1 MAHTLAAVFDNRAD
15 ADRARAELMTSGF
28 DNTSVQLSDSTAD
41 SASASGTRAGAA
53 DESIGSSIKHFF
65 THLFGDDDNSDNSVY
80 SEAVKRGKVVL
91 TVQADSEDEIERAA
105 DIVERYGPIDI
116 DEHQQQWRAT
126 GWTGGQAQS
135 GAQQQNQQNLQS
147 AAGAQSSAQTATRQG
162 GSQSQSS
169 MQYANQAKQGEQT
182 IPVVEE
188 ALQVGKRAVQ
198 RGGVR
203 IFQRVVETPVR
214 ENVTLREEHVKV
226 ERHRVDQPV
235 DPSRIDTFKEST
247 VELREMAEEAVVQK
261 TARVVEEVVVGKQV
275 TERQDQVSD
284 TVRRTEVDIEQLG
297 GADDDT
303 YFRSHWTSNYASL
316 GGAYEDYEP
325 AYRYGS
331 AMRSSTSYQG
341 RSWDD
346 AETTLRSNWESRY
359 PQSAWE
365 KFKAAIRHGW
375 ERVTS

>member
-15 ADRARAELMTSGF
+15 ADRARAELMASGY
-28 DNTSVQLSDSTAD
+28 DNTRVQLSDSSITAAGGNAD
-41 SASASGTRAGAA
+41 AS
-53 DESIGSSIKHFF
+53 DDSIGGSIKNFF
-65 THLFGDDDNSDNSVY
+65 SNLFSDDSSVY
-80 SEAVKRGKVVL
+80 SEAVNRGKVVL
-91 TVQADSEDEIERAA
+91 TVQADSDDEIERAA
-105 DIVERYGPIDI
+105 DIVDRYDPIDI
-116 DEHQQQWRAT
+116 DEQESQWRAS
-126 GWTGGQAQS
+126 GWNASSTQA
-135 GAQQQNQQNLQS
+135 GVHTQNLQS
-147 AAGAQSSAQTATRQG
+147 AGLQSSTLSSTQSAQATQAGSLQG
-162 GSQSQSS
+162 GTQAQSS
-169 MQYANQAKQGEQT
+169 MQYANTEAQQT

-188 ALQVGKRAVQ
+188 ELRVGKRVVQ

-203 IFQRVVETPVR
+203 IFQRLVETPVQ

-226 ERHRVDQPV
+226 ERHPVNQPV
-235 DPSRIDTFKEST
+235 DPSRIDAFKEGT

-275 TERQDQVSD
+275 TQRQDQISD

-297 GADDDT
+297 AADDDT
-303 YFRSHWTSNYASL
+303 YYRSHWTSNYASL

-331 AMRSSTSYQG
+331 AMRSSTSYQN

-346 AETTLRSNWESRY
+346 AETTLRSDWETRY

-375 ERVTS
+375 DRITS

>member
-28 DNTSVQLSDSTAD
+28 EQARVQLSDSA
-41 SASASGTRAGAA
+41 SGASADASDG
-53 DESIGSSIKHFF
+53 SIGSSIKHFF
-65 THLFGDDDNSDNSVY
+65 THLFGDDDHSVY
-80 SEAVKRGKVVL
+80 SEAVNRGNVVL

-105 DIVERYGPIDI
+105 DIVENYGPIDI
-116 DEHQQQWRAT
+116 DEHQKQWRAG
-126 GWTGGQAQS
+126 GWS
-135 GAQQQNQQNLQS
+135 GAEAPSAVARQNMQS
-147 AAGAQSSAQTATRQG
+147 AASVQSSAQTASQQG
-162 GSQSQSS
+162 GTQSQSS
-169 MQYANQAKQGEQT
+169 MQYAGTQADARSGAQAEQV

-188 ALQVGKRAVQ
+188 ALRVGKRAVQ

-203 IFQRVVETPVR
+203 IFQRVITTPVQ

-226 ERHRVDQPV
+226 ERRPVDQPV
-235 DPSRIDTFKEST
+235 DPGRIDAFKEGS

-284 TVRRTEVDIEQLG
+284 TVRRTEVDVEQLG
-297 GADDDT
+297 AAEDDT
-303 YFRSHWTSNYASL
+303 YFRSHWSSNYASQ

-331 AMRSSTSYQG
+331 AMRSSGAYLN

-346 AETTLRSNWESRY
+346 AESTLRSDWESRY

-375 ERVTS
+375 DRMTS

>member
-28 DNTSVQLSDSTAD
+28 DNTRVQLSDS
-41 SASASGTRAGAA
+41 ASGTSAGAG

-65 THLFGDDDNSDNSVY
+65 THLFGDDDDSVY
-80 SEAVKRGKVVL
+80 AEAVNRGKVVL
-91 TVQADSEDEIERAA
+91 TVQADSEEQIERAA

-116 DEHQQQWRAT
+116 DEQQNQWRAA
-126 GWTGGQAQS
+126 GWTGTQAQS
-135 GAQQQNQQNLQS
+135 TVQQQNQQS
-147 AAGAQSSAQTATRQG
+147 AAGMQSSAQTGSMQG
-162 GSQSQSS
+162 GSQPPSS
-169 MQYANQAKQGEQT
+169 MQYANTQGEQI

-188 ALQVGKRAVQ
+188 QLRVGKRAVQ

-203 IFQRVVETPVR
+203 IFQRVVETPVQ

-226 ERHRVDQPV
+226 ERHPV
-235 DPSRIDTFKEST
+235 DRPADPDRIDAFKEGT

-275 TERQDQVSD
+275 TEHQDQISD
-284 TVRRTEVDIEQLG
+284 TVRRTEVEVEQLG
-297 GADDDT
+297 AADEDT
-303 YFRSHWTSNYASL
+303 YFRNHWTSNYASL

-331 AMRSSTSYQG
+331 AMRASSSYQN

-346 AETTLRSNWESRY
+346 AENTLRRDWESRY

-375 ERVTS
+375 DRITS

>member
-15 ADRARAELMTSGF
+15 ADRARAELKTSGF
-28 DNTSVQLSDSTAD
+28 DDTSVQLSDS
-41 SASASGTRAGAA
+41 ASASGTSASSSTSTSDGG
-53 DESIGSSIKHFF
+53 ESIGSSIKHFF
-65 THLFGDDDNSDNSVY
+65 THLFGDDDNDVY
-80 SEAVKRGKVVL
+80 TEAVSRGNAVL
-91 TVQADSEDEIERAA
+91 TVQADTEEQIERAA

-116 DEHQQQWRAT
+116 DEHQNQWRAT
-126 GWTGGQAQS
+126 GWSGAQAQS
-135 GAQQQNQQNLQS
+135 AAQQNQQS
-147 AAGAQSSAQTATRQG
+147 AASVQSSTQAGSLQG

-169 MQYANQAKQGEQT
+169 RQYANQGQQT

-214 ENVTLREEHVKV
+214 ENVTLREEHVNV
-226 ERHRVDQPV
+226 ERHPVNQPV

-284 TVRRTEVDIEQLG
+284 TVRRTEVEVEQLG
-297 GADDDT
+297 SADDDT
-303 YFRSHWTSNYASL
+303 YFRGHWTSNYASQ

-346 AETTLRSNWESRY
+346 AESTLRSNWESRY